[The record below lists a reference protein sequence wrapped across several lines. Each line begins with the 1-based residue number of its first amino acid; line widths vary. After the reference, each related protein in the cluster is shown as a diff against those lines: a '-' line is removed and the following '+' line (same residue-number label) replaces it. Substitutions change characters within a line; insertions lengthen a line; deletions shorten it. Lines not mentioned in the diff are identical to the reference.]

1 MKHTKQIK
9 RSLLKKTAAL
19 ATSVIMFATSL
30 SFPELKDGFK
40 DIFLQASAAVDSASI
55 NVNYPL
61 IDNLEKLYK
70 FSEAYYNNPGFYQRA
85 RVEIAITETIEI
97 SETYGGHTW
106 HPIGGVASDGKEY
119 PFGGVIYIATTGTA
133 QNFTVNLPL
142 FGSIYDSVE
151 TYELTQSYA
160 PTNPQKINLVRNADA
175 ETALFAEKVVSD
187 PLKSS
192 TPAKATPA
200 RWDLTISGSG
210 KYTGIINTVDE
221 NAEVNLDLTLNS
233 AAAIESSGNA
243 GIICGTMNENSKVN
257 AVVSGSGTGTISAVT
272 STDGSAG
279 GLVGEMCQGSELDI
293 VPGTILTTASSRTIN
308 GNTYA
313 GGLVGKNDQGTVVIK
328 QQTGTD
334 TDGKPIYGGD
344 LSYDAK
350 GNVYAN
356 TESGYAGGVFGY
368 YKVPETNNKFS
379 SDYYNSTTGCTL
391 KGKTVGGLVGMLEG
405 NGNDIV
411 YSGTASSRVTV
422 KSNHS
427 DSSGR
432 YGGIAGIY
440 SNTSLEKKF
449 EVEYVDV
456 EMNGTGATIYGGVL
470 GSVSSEQLA
479 SAVYVKVDNFTLN
492 SKLGAGDCTDFGGV
506 IGHAGTLGSMI
517 DVGTVTITTSA
528 GYKGGGIVGALNKGV
543 LRLSGTTDLSAASA
557 SSGGQIVGERT
568 DALVY
573 ALGNGNSGS
582 AAYEN
587 GWRFVRSLSDNR
599 LDDIGTWGEVLRIAN
614 VEDKDPA
621 DTSDRILVY
630 NSNAHT
636 VTVASEVLEMRSA
649 ADAVKTALN
658 MQLNNGSHGALRF
671 NSSSDRTTLLGSN
684 LTVLGSISFSGTG
697 VTGFMRDGS
706 TSAGNAGTEIG
717 SFTGK
722 LSKGTAEEGQSD
734 TAVITLAVGEN
745 YGIYSSGND
754 NGAIHQHTYNGLFAR
769 TGDGA
774 TIEDITI
781 DGTMNINANAD
792 DIHVGGAI
800 SFVKNS
806 ATISNVSISET
817 INYKYYSG
825 SGHYVGGLIGST
837 SCDAGKTVSISGSSL
852 SNKAEISPV
861 INVTGNC
868 LDNDATN
875 VKQSIAGLIGYI
887 GSTAGTVTEQTNT
900 SVSNIKLS
908 ANIDASGATAS
919 ANESI
924 AGLIADIAWSATD
937 TRKLSLS
944 NIDVDGTTVKSS
956 ATGTTG
962 GSLGYRWFGT
972 DVEFSGVELKSSV
985 ELNSPAA
992 HIGGLVYKATGNWL
1006 VSGGGITI
1014 NALDIKNGS
1023 NIAAPD
1029 SLGIIVHDGHYS
1041 SSGIFLELLTV
1052 NSFYL
1057 ASGLTIP
1064 DMTGNDASGKPKK
1077 YDELVVCLSSSFDDL
1092 LKNNTSGVISYATS
1106 QGEYSMDGA
1115 GTRNSYNNVY
1125 NTTVVNNRSRY
1136 YYNADRDSFANNSD
1150 DDSYKLLS
1158 WSLNRYAAANIKR
1171 CFNNPFSNN
1180 VISGDFDLNH
1190 ISYYPIDIGSNVTIG
1205 ESTFVFYN
1213 DKIETTETASDT
1225 KRSTRDGKS
1234 QHYLMHM
1241 GLFKNVTAKIE
1252 TTDDINIYGSV
1263 GVDSTYSGAFINGTL
1278 TGTLKTAQNKNI
1290 TLGYTA
1296 NKTKKYPLTIVANT
1310 GIDINER
1317 FLLINSI
1324 GSKAVLD
1331 LNGIGLDENNAK
1343 YSPPYD
1349 TSGNTTYASSLI
1361 GNVQGIG
1368 INLKFSN
1375 IKLDARNQEDV
1386 VSQLDD
1392 VFTGSSN
1399 NAYTRSIFK
1408 NATLLNKY
1416 DVDPTSVAIY
1426 NFSQSEDWD
1435 DDAEEH
1441 YEIGDTEKPIFG
1453 VTYGKELTDTV
1464 EYKDPDTNKSEEN
1477 RYYEDGENGNYIDPE
1492 NYPGAFVSGQIANSK
1507 YDFSDDFLPYVRYYN
1522 SSISGA
1528 PEATYTLR
1536 EIKVN
1541 VVPSDLSSGCG
1552 TYDHPYEISGAKQL
1566 KGVSDMLDA
1575 LTGYEPIPSVRLPA
1589 NKNDTTHWCSSQTGN
1604 TCILFNYENGKYRS
1618 AETSVTWEVDEVRE
1632 YLAKA
1637 YYQITSPFT
1646 ITTGFTGL
1654 GGTNSTYA
1662 FKGVIVGKNA
1672 NITITNK
1679 SARPLIK
1686 ISNGSVVKD
1695 LKIIVDN
1702 KSGSSHT
1709 SVLESGSNS
1718 TAFSYSDNKLV
1729 YGGVIGKIMGGD
1741 NIIDN
1746 VEMTYNNDG
1755 YVQIP
1760 SSNAHLDC
1768 VGGYVGAIVNGGLVF
1783 RNMTAG
1789 SFASKSTFKVN
1800 ISLSNAQATNW
1811 VADNDDTASHSHLYI
1826 NPYVGRVINGY
1837 AINETTTYSGD
1848 SDTYTLDNG
1857 TKNYQIADVKV
1868 AVSDATDTNAEKLYY
1883 DTFVSKNR
1891 VNIPTGQSLF
1901 ILSLITQS
1909 GAGTATTV
1917 DGNYAYDVGYDGT
1930 TKYNSNSAAANVAT
1944 HLAKYDKVGSAAF
1957 ADKTDTTSDYYLSK
1971 GDALNSKTA
1980 TPYIIHHYTK
1990 ADTNGKYPARMMTG
2004 NTEFMKLTT
2013 ANGTYNLPKSFRGI
2027 GSICYGGLVGVT
2039 DNPYQM
2045 HIYGFD
2051 GNNAV
2056 INVNTL
2062 FNTYVFDNDNYALT
2076 VYKKDTTKNQAPNIN
2091 LGIGLFNVLVQKPYT
2106 NSTKYKL
2113 DEGYYIG
2120 KFTLTGEV
2128 KVTEYNTSG
2137 VVQSGDLGTGE
2148 NGNSR
2153 NRFAVGGL
2161 TAGILAGGYV
2171 NLYDLDLNDLKLT
2184 GTTYVAG
2191 YIGRNN
2197 ITEKNE
2203 ASGSGASKIYLNGCD
2218 TTATVISGSNGCC
2231 GGIVGGSISGYPSI
2245 YVNTAP
2251 RKSGD
2256 THTKGDDGY
2265 YKTTMELSISNDSG
2279 TSQSGIGGIIGTLR
2293 NGYGVV
2299 FWINNVT
2306 VKGCG
2311 TTKGFINN
2319 SNTVASSLTQGA
2331 GGLFGFARKADSIIV
2346 TNCEISNLNVKA
2358 PLAGGLFGN
2367 IDFFD
2372 DRGTYGTSPV
2382 IKIANCK
2389 VSSVGA
2395 STYYIEGIKGA
2406 GGITGQFTSSK
2417 AYDMT
2422 VSGYDNKEYKYDV
2435 DGCEISNYTI
2445 SQTGT
2450 DDVLCGAGGLFG
2462 FARATYVSAT
2472 DAKMRTVVNTSV
2484 HDCIIKTDGSKA
2496 NHGMGAVI
2504 GCVPTINSN
2513 TSNSASIVID
2523 DSETAKSTAK
2533 ACGNVGAY
2541 NVACY
2546 NNSFAFNGSGTS
2558 AKVGNF
2564 VGKSN
2569 GSLFRVAG
2577 FTRKNNK
2584 FNGSAFADDYGDS
2597 IASGSYIIDADYMNV
2612 SMTDGHG
2619 TSMAVGFDNGT
2630 NVDEGARK
2638 KFFPYVTVSPNI
2650 SAGGTSILTGDG
2662 ISIVSGDPLAK
2673 TIVSEYTSGAA
2684 DNRIK
2689 YSNVPSS
2696 DIAKVKEM
2704 LGGTN
2709 SDIKITTY
2717 DSEMGLPAA
2726 YENNEGEDFPI
2737 IAIGGALT
2745 DYNDYINA
2753 YIRTLTN
2760 TAVSYNQSSSNFSVD
2775 LYPCKCINGV
2785 YQRDTTS
2792 GAVGGLQLQN
2802 NKFVYVDEKADSIA
2816 GQNQFTMID
2825 IRFFDPTDS
2834 SKTAYHLYVPVLT
2847 KKLLKFNFSSAALQG
2862 TEYEA
2867 GVYQEKI
2874 DSIDWGEIT
2883 KLGAGFDSWQTIYVQ
2898 FEYTKEEV
2906 NKFLDSRKRMN
2917 WNAPKRIQF
2926 KYQGDKSIADS
2937 TQFVL
2942 LDNNNGVDKE
2952 YYLTKQ
2958 DDGVETAISADQNAY
2973 DVINFG
2979 EFTTDINNASPV
2991 TPSQKFSDHIQ
3002 TLNDIAGKKIVYS
3015 TAPTNGAYVLCADQ
3029 ANHTDADVYAYDKS
3043 DPSDASKK
3051 WFRAYTSTD
3060 TGTRYKLEVTDD
3072 IVESYYL
3079 SMYTFKEDNINSGTT
3094 NNAYGF
3100 IVDCPMTITSD
3111 VITCQRDNAKNTEI
3125 YLGQFLKQTM
3135 IISKQSGDY
3144 NENDKISTEN
3154 NTIKAKLIA
3163 TVEFDAGAPNLT
3175 AYFYKKLINEKLHQ
3189 GYILY
3194 LNKYD
3199 KDGNLDKESTITGN
3213 KTYSVVSKRNGETV
3227 KEYGDSITDGEP
3239 YLYIEPIP
3247 ITVTE
3252 QTNDQSWRSTQ
3263 EVEINLTFE
3272 PDETTLITEFTSRS
3286 NDSDRNGVQ
3295 LDAAARLDFAKERVP
3310 YSNNIQKATDFP
3322 GIRYYVDRS
3331 KVNGKLS
3338 LNAIDQ
3344 PENDEYDP
3352 YGEQSH
3358 NKSALGINAKY
3369 IDQGSK
3375 YSEKGDTEYI
3385 NVGMDYDISQLPED
3399 EIFDGNHALKLTI
3412 KLNQKQNAENASG
3425 FRYQPVNIQDADEDL
3440 GYLENFKLIGKP
3452 NTSAL
3457 SLTEADDDGYLYYT
3471 YTMPL
3476 PQNKQGMAIQYNTD
3490 NKHFNANFEFDV
3502 KTAAK
3507 LEAIPG
3513 YKYANYKFEVTAEI
3527 TGSSYSSNDH
3537 IIYTN
3542 AKVNA
3547 EYVKKKAAG

>member
-9 RSLLKKTAAL
+9 CSLLKKTAAL
-19 ATSVIMFATSL
+19 ATSVIMLVTSL

-40 DIFLQASAAVDSASI
+40 DIFLQASAAVDSGTI
-55 NVNYPL
+55 NINYPL

-70 FSEAYYNNPGFYQRA
+70 FSEAYYNNPGYYQRA
-85 RVEIAITETIEI
+85 RVEIAITEAIEI

-243 GIICGTMNENSKVN
+243 GIICGTMNEGSKVN
-257 AVVSGSGTGTISAVT
+257 AVMSGSSTGTISTVT

-344 LSYDAK
+344 LAYDAK

-456 EMNGTGATIYGGVL
+456 EMNGTGAIHYGGVL
-470 GSVSSEQLA
+470 GSVSSEQPA
-479 SAVYVKVDNFTLN
+479 SAVYVKVNNFTLN
-492 SKLGAGDCTDFGGV
+492 SKSGAGDCTDFGGV
-506 IGHAGTLGSMI
+506 IGHAGTLGSMF

-557 SSGGQIVGERT
+557 ASGGQIVGERT

-582 AAYEN
+582 ATYEN
-587 GWRFVRSLSDNR
+587 GWRFVRSLSDNK

-621 DTSDRILVY
+621 DTSDSILVY
-630 NSNAHT
+630 NSTAHT

-837 SCDAGKTVSISGSSL
+837 SCDEGKTVSVSGSSL

-861 INVTGNC
+861 INVTGTC
-868 LDNDATN
+868 LNNDDTN
-875 VKQSIAGLIGYI
+875 VRQSIAGLIGYI

-944 NIDVDGTTVKSS
+944 YIDVDGTTVKSS

-962 GSLGYRWFGT
+962 GILGYRWFGT

-1006 VSGGGITI
+1006 VTGGGITI

-1029 SLGIIVHDGHYS
+1029 SLGIIVHDGYYS

-1106 QGEYSMDGA
+1106 QGEYSMGGA

-1136 YYNADRDSFANNSD
+1136 YYNADRDSFTNNSG

-1180 VISGDFDLNH
+1180 VLSGDFDLNH
-1190 ISYYPIDIGSNVTIG
+1190 ISYYPIDIDSNVTIG

-1241 GLFKNVTAKIE
+1241 GLFKNVTATIE

-1278 TGTLKTAQNKNI
+1278 TGTLKTAQNARI
-1290 TLGYTA
+1290 VLGKSA
-1296 NKTKKYPLTIVANT
+1296 NRKTSVVPLTLVGTN
-1310 GIDINER
+1310 INER

-1324 GSKAVLD
+1324 GNKAILD
-1331 LNGIGLDENNAK
+1331 LNGVVVDKASK
-1343 YSPPYD
+1343 YCAYD
-1349 TSGNTTYASSLI
+1349 TTSNTTYASSLI
-1361 GNVQGIG
+1361 GDVKGVG
-1368 INLKFSN
+1368 INLKFNN
-1375 IKLDARNQEDV
+1375 IRLDGRNQDGVVTGLDIDV
-1386 VSQLDD
+1386 YG
-1392 VFTGSSN
+1392 T
-1399 NAYTRSIFK
+1399 TRSIFN
-1408 NATLLNKY
+1408 NATLLNSY
-1416 DVDPTSVAIY
+1416 DVDSTSVAIY
-1426 NFSQSEDWD
+1426 NFSQSDDWYDEESHTDYEEDS
-1435 DDAEEH
+1435 
-1441 YEIGDTEKPIFG
+1441 PLG

-1464 EYKDPDTNKSEEN
+1464 EYRDDANLSEEN
-1477 RYYEDGENGNYIDPE
+1477 RYYEDGESGNFIDPE
-1492 NYPGAFVSGQIANSK
+1492 NYPTASTTA
-1507 YDFSDDFLPYVRYYN
+1507 YDFSTNFLPYVRYYN
-1522 SSISGA
+1522 SSVSGA
-1528 PEATYTLR
+1528 PTPDYALR

-1541 VVPSDLSSGCG
+1541 VVPSDLRSGCG
-1552 TYDHPYEISGAKQL
+1552 TYDHPYVITGSKQL
-1566 KGVSDMLDA
+1566 IAVANMLDA
-1575 LTGYEPIPSVRLPA
+1575 QSGYTPIPNIMLPT
-1589 NKNDTTHWCSSQTGN
+1589 NKNDTSHWCLTDASTHSCKLYTYNSSKYTATGS
-1604 TCILFNYENGKYRS
+1604 T
-1618 AETSVTWEVDEVRE
+1618 TWETDDVRK

-1637 YYQITSPFT
+1637 YYQIGQD
-1646 ITTGFTGL
+1646 ITLGTAFTGL
-1654 GGTNSTYA
+1654 GAYDSSYA
-1662 FKGVIVGKNA
+1662 FKGVIVGLNSS
-1672 NITITNK
+1672 ITITNK
-1679 SARPLIK
+1679 SCVPFIK
-1686 ISNGSVVKD
+1686 VSNGSVIKG
-1695 LKIIVDN
+1695 LKITVDN
-1702 KSGSSHT
+1702 YANKQHQVISSMTRGANTNAFAYNTTT
-1709 SVLESGSNS
+1709 SFND
-1718 TAFSYSDNKLV
+1718 T
-1729 YGGVIGKIMGGD
+1729 YGGVIGTIMGGD

-1746 VEMTYNNDG
+1746 VTMTY
-1755 YVQIP
+1755 
-1760 SSNAHLDC
+1760 SSNNTAYVKVPSRNLVC
-1768 VGGYVGAIVNGGLVF
+1768 VGGYVGAVVNGGLVF
-1783 RNMTAG
+1783 RNMTADN
-1789 SFASKSTFKVN
+1789 FVSKGAFNVNSANAPST
-1800 ISLSNAQATNW
+1800 TNW
-1811 VADNDDTASHSHLYI
+1811 VADDGYSHLYV

-1837 AINETTTYSGD
+1837 AINETTSYSGD
-1848 SDTYTLDNG
+1848 SKKYTLDNG
-1857 TKNYQIADVKV
+1857 TKNYQICDVKASV
-1868 AVSDATDTNAEKLYY
+1868 ADATDATAEKLYY
-1883 DTFVSKNR
+1883 DTLDSKNR

-1917 DGNYAYDVGYDGT
+1917 DGNYAYDVGYDGD
-1930 TKYNSNSAAANVAT
+1930 TKYNDTSAAANVAT
-1944 HLAKYDKVGSAAF
+1944 HLAKYDKVGTAVF
-1957 ADKTDTTSDYYLSK
+1957 ADKTDTTSDYFLSK
-1971 GDALNSKTA
+1971 GDTLNSKTA

-1990 ADTNGKYPARMMTG
+1990 ADSNGKYPARMMTG

-2013 ANGTYNLPKSFRGI
+2013 AGGTYNLPKSFRGI
-2027 GSICYGGLVGVT
+2027 GSICYGMAKDST
-2039 DNPYQM
+2039 NNPYQM
-2045 HIYGFD
+2045 QIYGFD
-2051 GNNAV
+2051 GNGAT
-2056 INVNTL
+2056 INEQII
-2062 FNTYVFDNDNYALT
+2062 FNTYSHLNDNYANK
-2076 VYKKDTTKNQAPNIN
+2076 VYGNQNIN
-2091 LGIGLFNVLVQKPYT
+2091 TGMGLFNVLVQKRYS
-2106 NSTKYKL
+2106 NSTTYKL
-2113 DEGYYIG
+2113 DDGYYIG
-2120 KFTLTGEV
+2120 KFTLTGQVTV
-2128 KVTEYNTSG
+2128 KEYTTGG
-2137 VVQSGDLGTGE
+2137 VEEYGDLATGS
-2148 NGNSR
+2148 NGNAR
-2153 NRFAVGGL
+2153 TRYAVGGL
-2161 TAGILAGGYV
+2161 AAGILAEGYV
-2171 NLYDLDLNDLKLT
+2171 NLYNLDLNNLDLT
-2184 GTTYVAG
+2184 GTTFVAG

-2197 ITEKNE
+2197 ITEKD
-2203 ASGSGASKIYLNGCD
+2203 GKTGTGASKIYVNGCD
-2218 TTATVISGSNGCC
+2218 TTSVIIKGSNGCC

-2245 YVNTAP
+2245 YVNTAEL
-2251 RKSGD
+2251 KTGD

-2279 TSQSGIGGIIGTLR
+2279 TVQSGIGGIIGTLR

-2299 FWINNVT
+2299 FWVNNVT
-2306 VKGCG
+2306 IKGCG

-2319 SNTVASSLTQGA
+2319 TTTSSKSQWYQGA
-2331 GGLFGFARKADSIIV
+2331 GGLFGFVRKADSIIV
-2346 TNCEISNLNVKA
+2346 TNCEINNLSIKA
-2358 PLAGGLFGN
+2358 PYAGGLFGN
-2367 IDFFD
+2367 IDFYD
-2372 DRGTYGTSPV
+2372 DNGDYGTSPV

-2389 VSSVGA
+2389 VTSNSS
-2395 STYYIEGIKGA
+2395 SQYSIEGVRGA

-2417 AYDMT
+2417 AYDKT
-2422 VSGYDNKEYKYDV
+2422 VRGYKNDIYSYDV
-2435 DGCEISNYTI
+2435 DGCEVSNYTI
-2445 SQTGT
+2445 SQTGNG
-2450 DDVLCGAGGLFG
+2450 DYLCGSGGLFG
-2462 FARATYVSAT
+2462 FARATYVSAA

-2504 GCVPTINSN
+2504 GCVPTIGSD

-2523 DSETAKSTAK
+2523 DSGNKKSTAK

-2546 NNSFAFNGSGTS
+2546 NNSFAFNGTGTS

-2569 GSLFRVAG
+2569 SSLFRVAG

-2584 FNGSAFADDYGDS
+2584 LNGSAFADDYGDS

-2619 TSMAVGFDNGT
+2619 TLMAVGFDNGT
-2630 NVDEGARK
+2630 NVGEGARK
-2638 KFFPYVTVSPNI
+2638 EYFPYVTVSPNI
-2650 SAGGTSILTGDG
+2650 CAGGTSLLTGDG
-2662 ISIVSGDPLAK
+2662 VSIVDNEPLAS
-2673 TIVSEYTSGAA
+2673 TIVSEYEGSAA

-2696 DIAKVKEM
+2696 DIEKVKEM

-2834 SKTAYHLYVPVLT
+2834 TKTAYHLYVPVLT

-2898 FEYTKEEV
+2898 FEYTKDEV
-2906 NKFLDSRKRMN
+2906 NKFLDSGEKRMN

-2926 KYQGDKSIADS
+2926 KYQGDRSIADS

-2979 EFTTDINNASPV
+2979 EFTTDINNASQI

-3060 TGTRYKLEVTDD
+3060 TGTRYKLEITDN

-3125 YLGQFLKQTM
+3125 YLGKFLKQTM

-3154 NTIKAKLIA
+3154 NIIKAKLIA

-3252 QTNDQSWRSTQ
+3252 QNNDQSWISTQ

-3322 GIRYYVDRS
+3322 GTRYYVDRS

-3375 YSEKGDTEYI
+3375 YPEKGDTEYI

-3412 KLNQKQNAENASG
+3412 KLNQKQNAGNTSG